1 MSIGIK
7 DIQEARERIA
17 GIVHR
22 TPLVRSATFGEWSG
36 CEVYIKAENLQKT
49 GSFKIRGASNKILS
63 LSPEEGARG
72 VVTASSGNHGQ
83 AVACAAALCGYR
95 ATVIMPEGGSKAKA
109 ASIKGYGAELLF
121 CGTNSEERLV
131 LANKLRDERGLVFVP
146 PYDDPKVM
154 AGQGTI
160 GLEILEDLE
169 DVSAVLVPTGGCG
182 LISGV
187 VTAIKEKNPSVR
199 VYGVEPQ
206 GSNSTGV
213 SFKNGKRTKLEKT
226 KSVADGILTL
236 IPGELTFPVVMRYVD
251 GMLEVTEEQILH
263 AQRMALERCK
273 LLIEPS
279 GCVPL
284 AAILSGVLPN
294 ELKGKKVVAL
304 ASGGNIA
311 LEQLADYITT
321 A

>member
-1 MSIGIK
+1 MSIGIR
-7 DIQEARERIA
+7 DICEARERIA
-17 GIVHR
+17 GVAHR
-22 TPLVRSATFGEWSG
+22 TPLLHSAAFSGWSG

-49 GSFKIRGASNKILS
+49 GSFKCRGASNKILS
-63 LSPEEGARG
+63 LSREEGARG
-72 VVTASSGNHGQ
+72 IVTASSGNHGQ
-83 AVACAAALCGYR
+83 AVAYASALCGYE

-109 ASIKGYGAELLF
+109 ASIKGYGAKLLF
-121 CGTNSEERLV
+121 CGTNSEERL
-131 LANKLRDERGLVFVP
+131 AFADRLRDERGLVFVP

-160 GLEILEDLE
+160 GLEILEDLR
-169 DVSAVLVPTGGCG
+169 DASAVLVPTGGCG

-187 VTAIKEKNPSVR
+187 ATAIKEQNPSVK

-206 GSNSTGV
+206 GSNSTGL
-213 SFKNGKRTKLEKT
+213 SFKNGRRTRLERT
-226 KSVADGILTL
+226 SSVADGILTL
-236 IPGELTFPVVMRYVD
+236 IPGELTFPVVMRCVD

-284 AAILSGVLPN
+284 AAILSGALPE
-294 ELKGKKVVAL
+294 ELRGKKVVAL

-311 LEQLADYITT
+311 LDRLAGFL
-321 A
+321 AKE

>member
-7 DIQEARERIA
+7 DIYEARERIA
-17 GIVHR
+17 SIAHR
-22 TPLVRSATFGEWSG
+22 TPLVRSTTFGAWSG

-49 GSFKIRGASNKILS
+49 GAFKIRGASNKIFS
-63 LSPEEGARG
+63 LAPEEGARG

-83 AVACAAALCGYR
+83 AVACAAALCGYK

-109 ASIKGYGAELLF
+109 ASIKDYGAELMY
-121 CGTNSEERLV
+121 CGTNSEERLA
-131 LANKLRDERGLVFVP
+131 LANKLRDEQGLVFVP

-160 GLEILEDLE
+160 GLEILDDLQ
-169 DVSAVLVPTGGCG
+169 DAAAVLVPTGGCG

-187 VTAIKEKNPSVR
+187 ATAIKETNPSVK

-213 SFKNGKRTKLEKT
+213 SFENGKRTKLERT

-236 IPGELTFPVVMRYVD
+236 IPGELTFPLVMRYVD

-284 AAILSGVLPN
+284 AAILSGALPN

-311 LEQLADYITT
+311 LEQLAEYI
-321 A
+321 AKA

>member
-7 DIQEARERIA
+7 DIYAARERIA
-17 GIVHR
+17 GFVHR
-22 TPLVRSATFGEWSG
+22 TPLLRSATFGEWSG
-36 CEVYIKAENLQKT
+36 REVYIKAESFQKT

-63 LSPEEGARG
+63 LSSEEGARG

-83 AVACAAALCGYR
+83 AVACAAALCGYK

-121 CGTNSEERLV
+121 CGTNSEERLA

-146 PYDDPKVM
+146 PYDDPFVM

-169 DVSAVLVPTGGCG
+169 DAAAVLVPTGGCG

-187 VTAIKEKNPSVR
+187 ATAIKEKNPSVK
-199 VYGVEPQ
+199 VFGVEPQ
-206 GSNSTGV
+206 DSNSTGV
-213 SFKNGKRTKLEKT
+213 SFRNGARTKLEKT

-273 LLIEPS
+273 ILIEPS
-279 GCVPL
+279 GCVPI
-284 AAILSGVLPN
+284 AAILSGALPD
-294 ELKGKKVVAL
+294 ELRGKKIVAL

-311 LEQLADYITT
+311 LEQLAEYITR

>member
-7 DIQEARERIA
+7 DIYEARERIA
-17 GIVHR
+17 GVANR
-22 TPLVRSATFGEWSG
+22 TPLVRSATFGKWSG
-36 CEVYIKAENLQKT
+36 FEVFLKAENLQKT

-63 LSPEEGARG
+63 LTPEEGARG

-83 AVACAAALCGYR
+83 AVACAAALCGYK

-109 ASIKGYGAELLF
+109 ASIKGYGADLLF
-121 CGTNSEERLV
+121 CGTTSNERLAFADE
-131 LANKLRDERGLVFVP
+131 LCAERGFVFIP
-146 PYDDPKVM
+146 PYDDVKVM

-169 DVSAVLVPTGGCG
+169 DAAAVLVPTGGCG

-187 VTAIKEKNPSVR
+187 ATAIKEKNPSVK
-199 VYGVEPQ
+199 VFGVEPA
-206 GSNSTGV
+206 GSNSTGL
-213 SFKNGKRTKLEKT
+213 SFRNGRRTAIEKS
-226 KSVADGILTL
+226 KSSADGILTL
-236 IPGELTFPVVMRYVD
+236 IPGELTFPLVLRYVD
-251 GMLEVTEEQILH
+251 GMLEVSEEQILH
-263 AQRMALERCK
+263 AQRAALERCK

-284 AAILSGVLPN
+284 AAILSGALPDG
-294 ELKGKKVVAL
+294 LKGKRVVAL

-311 LEQLADYITT
+311 LEQLAAYLTDM
-321 A
+321 